1 MISRSESKEDL
12 AQLVKQAASSEL
24 ASIGSTVFKIMEITK
39 NPDSTATDLK
49 ETIEVDPPLSAKVL
63 RRANSAQ
70 YGINRSVTSIQ
81 EAIVFMG
88 FNAVKELALSLKVGN
103 VFKDEKVV
111 NGYSKKALWQHSV
124 GVALC
129 AKSIYRR
136 EYLEKGETVYSA
148 GLLHD
153 IGLIVEDQYAHDNFK
168 IITGKVLND
177 KISLVDAEKEVQGF
191 DHCRIARDLT
201 GSWKLPPDLVA
212 AVTYHHE
219 PLRVDPLYAKE
230 AYTLFIADYLCS
242 KYDVGYVGQVNL
254 DHEAFERC
262 CTLMNLE
269 PMALDIIIEDVI
281 QELAEMEVREE
292 L

>member
-1 MISRSESKEDL
+1 MIPKSKSK
-12 AQLVKQAASSEL
+12 AQLKQLVQKAASSEL
-24 ASIGSTVFKIMEITK
+24 ASIGSIVFKITAITK

-70 YGINRSVTSIQ
+70 YGISRSVTSIQ

-88 FNAVKELALSLKVGN
+88 FNAVKELALSLKVSD
-103 VFKDEKVV
+103 VFKDETIV
-111 NGYSKKALWQHSV
+111 NGYSKKMLWKHSLA
-124 GVALC
+124 VAMC

-136 EYLEKGETVYSA
+136 EYSEKGETIYSA

-153 IGLIVEDQYAHDNFK
+153 IGLIVEDQYAHENFEL
-168 IITGKVLND
+168 ITGKVLNEEV
-177 KISLVDAEKEVQGF
+177 SLVDAEKEVQGF

-212 AVTYHHE
+212 AVTYHHQ
-219 PLRVDPLYAKE
+219 PLWVDPIYAKE
-230 AYTLFIADYLCS
+230 AYTLFIADFLCS
-242 KYDVGYVGQVNL
+242 KYSVGYVGQADL
-254 DHEAFERC
+254 DHDAFERC

-269 PMALDIIIEDVI
+269 PLALEIIIEDVI
-281 QELAEMEVREE
+281 QELAVMEEREE

>member
-1 MISRSESKEDL
+1 MISRSESK
-12 AQLVKQAASSEL
+12 AQLARLVNEAANSEL
-24 ASIGSTVFKIMEITK
+24 ASIGSIVFKIMEITK

-111 NGYSKKALWQHSV
+111 NGYSKKELWKHSL

-136 EYLEKGETVYSA
+136 EYSEKGETVYSA

-153 IGLIVEDQYAHDNFK
+153 IGLIVEDQYARENFK
-168 IITGKVLND
+168 EITRRVTTD
-177 KISLVDAEKEVQGF
+177 EVSLVDAEKEIQGF

-201 GSWKLPPDLVA
+201 KSWKLPPELIA
-212 AVTYHHE
+212 AVTYHHQ
-219 PLRVDPLYAKE
+219 PLRVDPIYAKE

-242 KYDVGYVGQVNL
+242 KYNVGYVGQKDLNS
-254 DHEAFERC
+254 DAFERC
-262 CTLMNLE
+262 CTLMKLE
-269 PMALDIIIEDVI
+269 PLALEIIIEDVI
-281 QELAEMEVREE
+281 QELAEMEEREE